1 MVNPGVSGLKPLGGF
16 KVDSSF
22 HPSEDDQMSTKNSLG
37 LSGKN
42 VSSLWFCNLGIVEL
56 HKENKKRNFTRDRKF
71 HNIFNRNSVRVCYSS
86 TENIS
91 HIINSNK
98 KAFSVQQ
105 AVTNFR
111 HESQTSNEKRNK

>member
-1 MVNPGVSGLKPLGGF
+1 
-16 KVDSSF
+16 
-22 HPSEDDQMSTKNSLG
+22 MSTKNSLG

-71 HNIFNRNSVRVCYSS
+71 RNIFNRNSVKVCYSS